1 MNEFEPSPPVLDIIN
16 RVLDGTATESERAQF
31 EQILAKNTQA
41 RDLYL
46 RYANLHCTL
55 RLMSGSFV
63 PADENDVSVPK
74 PPSSVPPIPSA
85 TSWSASVRWA
95 IICASMAAVVLLA
108 IWAFRVPDR
117 TLDPIQPEIAKHN
130 GDQKVERSR
139 FTLRVVEVHGK
150 LDVIGEDKIVR
161 AAAQGDEISAGATLR
176 SGENG
181 TKAIVE
187 LAGERLHLGTDT
199 SIQWMKD
206 DAKPPQIF
214 VAHGD
219 VRVEKVALKTT
230 PAFVLLTP
238 HAEMRG
244 DHGNTDVAVS
254 AKSTRVAVNEGTV
267 QLIRRFD
274 QKRLDIVE
282 GTWVY
287 ASADNDPMVPQRPER
302 QAPEVALTVRADRV
316 ALAPDGKTMAIFTG
330 AKLEI
335 WDLETKARLRA
346 FDPARKRVTGLSFNP
361 NGDWLI
367 VGDRAPFVQVWDW
380 RNERLVR
387 TLESPQPEELAFRPV
402 FSPDGSKLYC
412 SRHAGV
418 YKGVCGWNTL
428 DWKPLGIP
436 TGKGKVKSFA
446 PIPKTDLFAA
456 GTGDGALILWN
467 SVSDKQQD
475 ILRHSKASIQE
486 ICASADGRL
495 LAHTGPEG
503 TVVWDLSGRKVR
515 WHFEGNGHLA
525 FSLDGK
531 LLAIASHGYLD
542 FWNSETGQL
551 LSTIRTEN
559 DQMQWL
565 HFASDSQTIFALSG
579 AKHRVVTWIIPSEP
593 AF

>member
-1 MNEFEPSPPVLDIIN
+1 MNEFEPSPVLDIIN
-16 RVLDGTATESERAQF
+16 RVLDGAANESERYELQ
-31 EQILAKNTQA
+31 QILAKNLQA

-46 RYANLHCTL
+46 RFANLHCTL

-63 PADENDVSVPK
+63 PTEKKDVSVPK
-74 PPSSVPPIPSA
+74 IPSSVPRTPSA
-85 TSWSASVRWA
+85 KSWSSSVHWG
-95 IICASMAAVVLLA
+95 IICASIAAVMLLA

-117 TLDPIQPEIAKHN
+117 IPDPNQPEFAHRN
-130 GDQKVERSR
+130 GDQKKVERAG

-150 LDVIGEDKIVR
+150 LEVIGEDRIVR
-161 AAAQGDEISAGATLR
+161 AAAQGDEVPPGATLR
-176 SGENG
+176 SGEDG

-199 SIQWMKD
+199 SVRWMKD
-206 DAKPPQIF
+206 GAQPPQIF

-219 VRVEKVALKTT
+219 VRLEKIALKATA
-230 PAFVLLTP
+230 AFVLLTP

-267 QLIRRFD
+267 QLIRRSD
-274 QKRLDIVE
+274 QKRLDIAE

-287 ASADNDPMVPQRPER
+287 ANADNDPMVPQRPER
-302 QAPEVALTVRADRV
+302 QAPEVVLKVRADRV
-316 ALAPDGKTMAIFTG
+316 ALRRT
-330 AKLEI
+330 
-335 WDLETKARLRA
+335 ARRWRYSPVRNWRSGISKQKSVSRFSIL
-346 FDPARKRVTGLSFNP
+346 RKRVTGLSFNP

-387 TLESPQPEELAFRPV
+387 TLESPQPDELAYRPV

-418 YKGVCGWNTL
+418 FKGVCGWSTL
-428 DWKPLGIP
+428 DWQPLGVP

-456 GTGDGALILWN
+456 GTGDGSLILWN
-467 SVSDKQQD
+467 SASEKQQEV
-475 ILRHSKASIQE
+475 LRHSKASIQG

-503 TVVWDLSGRKVR
+503 TVVWDLSERKVR

-565 HFASDSQTIFALSG
+565 HFAPDGQTIFALSG
-579 AKHRVVTWIIPSEP
+579 ARHRVVTWKIPSGT